1 MRNPENYVVEF
12 VKVKVPYKAVY
23 SKTGQKIAIHRA
35 LTSDLPK
42 AVSAVISKGQYK
54 TWKVGTDKEE
64 IFKDTDKDKLKV
76 YKVDVENGKEKR
88 MLYFQQDG
96 RLLKDTI
103 VE

>member
-1 MRNPENYVVEF
+1 
-12 VKVKVPYKAVY
+12 
-23 SKTGQKIAIHRA
+23 